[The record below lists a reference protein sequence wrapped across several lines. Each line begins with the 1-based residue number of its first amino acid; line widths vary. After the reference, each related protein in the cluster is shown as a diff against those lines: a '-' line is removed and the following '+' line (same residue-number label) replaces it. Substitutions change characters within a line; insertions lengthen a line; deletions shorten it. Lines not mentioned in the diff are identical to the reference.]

1 MPNSIGAIIQ
11 QWLRENG
18 LDDKLKEQSVPTY
31 WVEIVGETIAKH
43 ATVDRIDKGTMFI
56 SVQSATWRNE
66 IMLRREEI
74 KRKVNERFGAEVV
87 QEIVVR

>member
-11 QWLRENG
+11 QWLRDNG
-18 LDDKLKEQSVPTY
+18 LDNKLKEQSVPTY

-43 ATVDRIDKGTMFI
+43 ATVDRIDKGIMFI